1 MHRSKTVNLTIVP
14 AVAAA
19 FLAGC
24 GEDDASETAYCVD
37 ENEMVVENYQC
48 DDDYNRGGGGGFF
61 FFYAA
66 TSLGRGQS
74 IRGLRGDRVR
84 TSDRAT
90 LARRGGLGGANSNS
104 GGVGRSTSRSSGGG
118 SGFSGGG

>member
-1 MHRSKTVNLTIVP
+1 MHRSKTVTLSVVP
-14 AVAAA
+14 VVAAA

-24 GEDDASETAYCVD
+24 GDDDASETAYCVD

-48 DDDYNRGGGGGFF
+48 DDDYNTGGGGGFF

-66 TSLGRGQS
+66 SSLGRGQS
-74 IRGLRGDRVR
+74 IRGLQGDRVR
-84 TSDRAT
+84 TTDRAT
-90 LARRGGLGGANSNS
+90 LARRGGLGGASSNS
-104 GGVGRSTSRSSGGG
+104 GGVGRPTSSGG